1 MKVYPRSRPASGSAH
16 VPRLHRI
23 HAPTHRNPKV
33 PQNNRVEIE
42 LHAVTIQGKKN
53 INITLS
59 DQRPQPL
66 VVILARPHHYRRTA
80 SCDKLRRKKP
90 NQIPT
95 TQRPSHIAR
104 RWHLRWLRALQQ
116 RTIPNG
122 YSSTQTRASISS
134 WLAEIHKYA
143 TLKTMIMH
151 TY

>member
-1 MKVYPRSRPASGSAH
+1 MAQHVHESLPPLTSCIGKRACTARAPQPYTTSPQSKSSSKQQSGDRTLGGH
-16 VPRLHRI
+16 N
-23 HAPTHRNPKV
+23 T
-33 PQNNRVEIE
+33 
-42 LHAVTIQGKKN
+42 KKKK

-66 VVILARPHHYRRTA
+66 AVILARPHHYRRTA

-116 RTIPNG
+116 RTIPNN
-122 YSSTQTRASISS
+122 YSSTQTRARPYR
-134 WLAEIHKYA
+134 AD
-143 TLKTMIMH
+143 
-151 TY
+151 